1 MTQSETEKAEN
12 SDTLNPQPVMQQGTP
27 EDVDSRSDR
36 EARAYRFL
44 DGLGIQF
51 GRIDH
56 PDKLLNVRICK
67 NLFLCNRQKTDFYLL
82 VMPADKP
89 FKTKEL
95 SGQLGISRLS
105 FADEEAM
112 GKLLDV
118 HPGSVSVLALMNDKE
133 HKVRLL
139 IDGDVLKQEIF
150 GCHPCENSTSIR
162 FPTKDLT
169 EKVLPALGAKPVI
182 VKLTGEE

>member
-1 MTQSETEKAEN
+1 MILHRGRPENTE
-12 SDTLNPQPVMQQGTP
+12 
-27 EDVDSRSDR
+27 DR
-36 EARAYRFL
+36 LPREVRTYDFL
-44 DGLGIQF
+44 DSLQIPYLRTDHDRADNMEACNEIDAVLGVI
-51 GRIDH
+51 
-56 PDKLLNVRICK
+56 LCK

-162 FPTKDLT
+162 FPMKDLT